1 MLRDEI
7 ESENEVLTAREM
19 EIMECLAKGMSNA
32 EIAKELVISLNT
44 VKRHIQNI
52 YRKLDVPNKTLAIL
66 RYQEQKKRLL

>member
-1 MLRDEI
+1 
-7 ESENEVLTAREM
+7 
-19 EIMECLAKGMSNA
+19 MECLAKGMSNA

-52 YRKLDVPNKTLAIL
+52 YRKLDVPNKTLEIL